1 MEIVRGRVRIATQRG
16 VTFVELVIVVVILSI
31 LLVFAVPNMRGIYE
45 RNKLV
50 SASRQ
55 IISLIRYARAESIT
69 GEREIE
75 LNFDIEKNK
84 YWLDLK
90 KFSRI
95 LGSGDRKVER
105 PELIEQ
111 ELSLPQFVYFSKVTT
126 EDDEEGRKKA
136 SIITFYPDGS
146 ATGASIVLV
155 NKTPRKKSPEY
166 LVIEVSHATALP
178 GVYQMSPE
186 ELERM
191 REESATDGENTE

>member
-1 MEIVRGRVRIATQRG
+1 MRGRVRIATQRG

-95 LGSGDRKVER
+95 LGSGDRKAER

-178 GVYQMSPE
+178 EVYQMSPE
-186 ELERM
+186 ELEKM

>member
-186 ELERM
+186 ELEKM

>member
-1 MEIVRGRVRIATQRG
+1 MRGRVRIATQRG

-95 LGSGDRKVER
+95 LGSGDRKAER

-178 GVYQMSPE
+178 DVYQMSPE
-186 ELERM
+186 ELEKM

>member
-1 MEIVRGRVRIATQRG
+1 MRRATQQG

-31 LLVFAVPNMRGIYE
+31 LLVFAVPNMRGVYE
-45 RNKLV
+45 RSKLV

-95 LGSGDRKVER
+95 LGSGDRKAER

-126 EDDEEGRKKA
+126 EDDEKGLEKA
-136 SIITFYPDGS
+136 GIITFYPDGS

-155 NKTPRKKSPEY
+155 NKSPRKKSPEY

-178 GVYQMSPE
+178 DVYQMSPE

-191 REESATDGENTE
+191 REESAIEDSATNVENTD

>member
-1 MEIVRGRVRIATQRG
+1 MKIVRGRVRIATQRG
-16 VTFVELVIVVVILSI
+16 VTFVELIIVVVILSI

-95 LGSGDRKVER
+95 LGSGDRKAER

-126 EDDEEGRKKA
+126 EDDEEGREKA

-178 GVYQMSPE
+178 DVYQMSPE

>member
-1 MEIVRGRVRIATQRG
+1 MAIQRG
-16 VTFVELVIVVVILSI
+16 VTFIELVIVVMILSI
-31 LLVFAVPNMRGIYE
+31 LLLFAVPNMRGVYE

-55 IISLIRYARAESIT
+55 IISLIRYARAEAIT

-75 LNFDIEKNK
+75 LTFDVERNK

-90 KFSRI
+90 KFDRI
-95 LGSGDRKVER
+95 LGSGDRKTER
-105 PELIEQ
+105 RELIEQ
-111 ELSLPQFVYFSKVTT
+111 ENSLPQFVYFNKITT
-126 EDDEEGRKKA
+126 EDDEEGQEKTDV
-136 SIITFYPDGS
+136 ITFYPDGS

-178 GVYQMSPE
+178 NVYQMSPE
-186 ELERM
+186 ELDKM
-191 REESATDGENTE
+191 REESATDGTNNE

>member
-55 IISLIRYARAESIT
+55 IISLIRYARAEAIT

-90 KFSRI
+90 KYSHI
-95 LGSGDRKVER
+95 LGSGDRKAER

-126 EDDEEGRKKA
+126 ENDEAGREKTG
-136 SIITFYPDGS
+136 IITFYPDGS

-178 GVYQMSPE
+178 DVYQMSPE

-191 REESATDGENTE
+191 REESASDVENTE

>member
-1 MEIVRGRVRIATQRG
+1 MEIVRGRLGMAIQRG
-16 VTFVELVIVVVILSI
+16 VTFIELVIVVMILSI
-31 LLVFAVPNMRGIYE
+31 LLLFAVPNMRGVYE

-55 IISLIRYARAESIT
+55 IISLIRYARAEAIT

-75 LNFDIEKNK
+75 LTFDVERNK

-90 KFSRI
+90 KFDRI
-95 LGSGDRKVER
+95 LGSGDRKTER
-105 PELIEQ
+105 RELIEQ
-111 ELSLPQFVYFSKVTT
+111 ENSLPQFVYFNKITT
-126 EDDEEGRKKA
+126 EDDEEGQEKTDV
-136 SIITFYPDGS
+136 ITFYPDGS

-178 GVYQMSPE
+178 NVYQMSPE
-186 ELERM
+186 ELDKM
-191 REESATDGENTE
+191 REESATDGTNNE

>member
-95 LGSGDRKVER
+95 LGSGDRKAER

-126 EDDEEGRKKA
+126 EDDEEGREKA

-178 GVYQMSPE
+178 DVYKMSPE
-186 ELERM
+186 ELEKM

>member
-1 MEIVRGRVRIATQRG
+1 MEIVRGRLGMAIQRG
-16 VTFVELVIVVVILSI
+16 VTFIELVIVVVILSI
-31 LLVFAVPNMRGIYE
+31 LLLFAVPNMRGVYE

-55 IISLIRYARAESIT
+55 IISLIRYARAEAIT

-75 LNFDIEKNK
+75 LTFDVERNK

-90 KFSRI
+90 KFDRI
-95 LGSGDRKVER
+95 LGSGDRKTER
-105 PELIEQ
+105 RELIEQ
-111 ELSLPQFVYFSKVTT
+111 ENSLPQFVYFNKITT
-126 EDDEEGRKKA
+126 EDDEEGQEKTDV
-136 SIITFYPDGS
+136 ITFYPDGS

-178 GVYQMSPE
+178 NVYQMSPE
-186 ELERM
+186 ELDKM
-191 REESATDGENTE
+191 REESATDGTNNE

>member
-1 MEIVRGRVRIATQRG
+1 MAIQRG
-16 VTFVELVIVVVILSI
+16 VTFIELVIVVMILSI
-31 LLVFAVPNMRGIYE
+31 LLLFAVPNMRGVYE

-55 IISLIRYARAESIT
+55 IISLIRYARAEAIT

-75 LNFDIEKNK
+75 LTFDVERNK

-90 KFSRI
+90 KFDRI
-95 LGSGDRKVER
+95 LGSGDRKTER
-105 PELIEQ
+105 RELIEQ
-111 ELSLPQFVYFSKVTT
+111 ENSLPQFVYFNKITT
-126 EDDEEGRKKA
+126 EGDEEGQEKTDV
-136 SIITFYPDGS
+136 ITFYPDGS

-178 GVYQMSPE
+178 NVYQMSPE
-186 ELERM
+186 ELDKM
-191 REESATDGENTE
+191 REESATDGTNNE